1 MEAAAAAP
9 AEAPVPAETVRR
21 WLQAEGADPAA
32 PAEEQLGLAWR
43 LLRRAEARL
52 GDLERR
58 RAEEMRD
65 VESYVGH
72 VRNLT
77 EERDALTTEYEKEN
91 EQLRLELT
99 RLQLQQEAQLKEV
112 EELLEQE
119 GLSEIAH
126 SNASEQ
132 IAYLLVE
139 RTTLLE
145 KLEIADQKL
154 NSPSYADRLCAAQL
168 QDEFDHV
175 HQTLEDELQQHESTQ
190 LTGETTHKSYREEL
204 EREQA
209 SRARVERDLD
219 EATQRLMMAQEEIR
233 RLTDELDAQRK
244 EQSEIEFQWRT
255 AKRDNMFLPRVPL
268 QRLIHLRRPVP
279 SRRVSV
285 QIAGPDA
292 DLAAHT
298 RHSDLAKPSSQPPNP
313 SFTRKYE
320 IAPGQFAAQLLEP
333 ALPAPESPE
342 EERRA
347 SHRTELQKAMEHN
360 SRLDKEILALR
371 ARVQTLDL
379 ERKAFLDL
387 VEQLKEEICE
397 YQKSEKQ
404 VLPLPAPTETDEVA
418 ASSPQA
424 AEEEGRAEG
433 DHVSGKAGSDQDDR
447 YQSSETL
454 HKRCREAIENIE
466 GRNSQLLHKLQK
478 LEQEHEDLV
487 ERNEELE
494 SILGETQ
501 IQTKQEKE
509 QFESEVEGLHRKIT
523 SLETELLE
531 VQKNKTEMSGE
542 EQASS
547 GAQEMQEML
556 ESCQETIEK
565 LGSQLGERRERRKQL
580 ASELELLRED
590 LKAEKKVLGSQGL
603 PDSKSE
609 FTNHCNNFPGLQA
622 GISLISRD
630 LINVSHEKLQK
641 DNALLDTEVRNVSEL
656 LQESEQINKLE
667 QKHEDLCTDERMYG
681 EQMAKVVFL
690 EEQIKNLRD
699 EQELLC
705 SELLESN
712 KKREELEKQLK
723 ESNEEKRLLLEEIA
737 QLKQDIVTTR
747 EQGDSTL
754 EETWRMNRGMTHR
767 ENRFLVSQSSAGSL
781 NGSFKQSLSD
791 ERFQQ
796 QEEKMQQLRQDLRR
810 VQNLCSSAEREL
822 RYEREKNVDLQKQN
836 LLLQQECTKVKAELK
851 QARAKLSDAT
861 ETCSSLSAQW
871 EKSQQKV
878 KELEQELLKCSQA
891 DKLQSS
897 LQEKLAQ
904 EKSKVCEAQKKMSKL
919 QQKLKDSQHQLL
931 LAEAHVSDK
940 KLLEEE
946 LKEARENE
954 ARVQQE
960 LHEEQ
965 LKRKLLEQQVEEL
978 RLHSR
983 ETEASLAKMH
993 VELQAKALHV
1003 LEDERKTDSGEHLQ
1017 CQKENQKLAEQLSLL
1032 KEENKA
1038 LYEEGVRLLN
1048 QKDLYVRKYNE
1059 MQLRHKDKIRRA
1071 KETFI
1076 HEVKQRD
1083 SRIKQLE
1090 NELSESKLQVEKGK
1104 VLIAQIAAENEKLL
1118 QERRRLLQKITD
1130 QEESPWSNRSAI
1142 AALQS
1147 RVKILDEEN
1156 ARLHESRLQLS
1167 GHVPAPQRAPRSIH
1181 APDTEDSKSVNF
1193 SERQLQSKVLPSPR
1207 TRYRGVKGGGREC
1220 LSACGEGEGQ
1230 RFGCSSLCFHLQG
1243 SFCLFVLCQI
1253 IGKMRGSFPSRDP
1266 PDSLST
1272 PKATQ
1277 DPKPEGEESQ
1287 DSSFCLSPSQ
1297 PSEIGYLN
1305 VASPGD
1311 TTASQLQEESQSISS
1326 ENF

>member
-1 MEAAAAAP
+1 
-9 AEAPVPAETVRR
+9 
-21 WLQAEGADPAA
+21 
-32 PAEEQLGLAWR
+32 
-43 LLRRAEARL
+43 
-52 GDLERR
+52 
-58 RAEEMRD
+58 MRD

-77 EERDALTTEYEKEN
+77 EERDAITTEYEKEN

-112 EELLEQE
+112 KEMLEQE

-126 SNASEQ
+126 GNASEQ

-139 RTTLLE
+139 RMTLLE

-154 NSPSYADRLCAAQL
+154 NSHSYVDRLCAAQL

-175 HQTLEDELQQHESTQ
+175 HQTLDDELQQQQESTQ
-190 LTGETTHKSYREEL
+190 LTGETMNKSYREEL

-209 SRARVERDLD
+209 SRARVEQDLD
-219 EATQRLMMAQEEIR
+219 EATQRLITAQEEIR

-244 EQSEIEFQWRT
+244 EQNKIESASWS
-255 AKRDNMFLPRVPL
+255 AL
-268 QRLIHLRRPVP
+268 Q
-279 SRRVSV
+279 
-285 QIAGPDA
+285 
-292 DLAAHT
+292 
-298 RHSDLAKPSSQPPNP
+298 
-313 SFTRKYE
+313 
-320 IAPGQFAAQLLEP
+320 
-333 ALPAPESPE
+333 APESQE
-342 EERRA
+342 EGVNKWRE
-347 SHRTELQKAMEHN
+347 SDRTELQKAMEHN

-404 VLPLPAPTETDEVA
+404 GLPLPVPTETEEVA
-418 ASSPQA
+418 VSSLQSQGTKD
-424 AEEEGRAEG
+424 EGGVEG
-433 DHVSGKAGSDQDDR
+433 DHVSGKVGSDQDDR

-454 HKRCREAIENIE
+454 HKRCREVIENIE

-590 LKAEKKVLGSQGL
+590 LKAEKKVLGSQ
-603 PDSKSE
+603 
-609 FTNHCNNFPGLQA
+609 
-622 GISLISRD
+622 
-630 LINVSHEKLQK
+630 
-641 DNALLDTEVRNVSEL
+641 
-656 LQESEQINKLE
+656 
-667 QKHEDLCTDERMYG
+667 
-681 EQMAKVVFL
+681 
-690 EEQIKNLRD
+690 
-699 EQELLC
+699 
-705 SELLESN
+705 
-712 KKREELEKQLK
+712 
-723 ESNEEKRLLLEEIA
+723 
-737 QLKQDIVTTR
+737 
-747 EQGDSTL
+747 
-754 EETWRMNRGMTHR
+754 
-767 ENRFLVSQSSAGSL
+767 
-781 NGSFKQSLSD
+781 SLSD

-851 QARAKLSDAT
+851 QARAKLLDTT

-897 LQEKLAQ
+897 VQEKLAQ
-904 EKSKVCEAQKKMSKL
+904 EKSKVCEAQKKISKL

-931 LAEAHVSDK
+931 LAEARVSDK

-954 ARVQQE
+954 ARVQQQ

-978 RLHSR
+978 RQQLQHSR

-993 VELQAKALHV
+993 VELQAKTLHV
-1003 LEDERKTDSGEHLQ
+1003 LEDERKTDSSEHLQ
-1017 CQKENQKLAEQLSLL
+1017 CQKENQKLSEQLSLL

-1104 VLIAQIAAENEKLL
+1104 VLIAQITAENEKLL

-1130 QEESPWSNRSAI
+1130 QEETPWSNRSTI
-1142 AALQS
+1142 ATLQS
-1147 RVKILDEEN
+1147 RVKIPDEEN
-1156 ARLHESRLQLS
+1156 VRLHESKLQLS
-1167 GHVPAPQRAPRSIH
+1167 GHVPTSQRAPRSIQ
-1181 APDTEDSKSVNF
+1181 APNTEDLKSVNF

-1207 TRYRGVKGGGREC
+1207 T
-1220 LSACGEGEGQ
+1220 
-1230 RFGCSSLCFHLQG
+1230 
-1243 SFCLFVLCQI
+1243 
-1253 IGKMRGSFPSRDP
+1253 SFPSREP

-1272 PKATQ
+1272 LKAMQ
-1277 DPKPEGEESQ
+1277 DTKPEGEAESQ
-1287 DSSFCLSPSQ
+1287 DSSFCLFPSQ